1 MAPLELP
8 SAQPAQLLLPFGYY
22 KAYHFGERVKDW
34 WNRHIHLG
42 LTTIFCLLRVTKH
55 FKHLPPF
62 PCKASIMSNQQKPA
76 PPGPCNHSEGV
87 SFMPDA
93 NFSLQST
100 KVFNESF
107 CQALLQTWL
116 ESVSP
121 RLELGSRWK
130 QYMWSGAFYP
140 MEAFPIAPAWA
151 LLSLLSFLTTVTHK
165 VSGLWESM
173 NSGCPGSVMLSQRG
187 SELTSLQFHLFFCGE
202 WQVMQV
208 KSNWCDW

>member
-1 MAPLELP
+1 MAPLKLP

-87 SFMPDA
+87 SFTPDA

-116 ESVSP
+116 ESVFPGWSWDLGESNICDPEHSTQWKPSP
-121 RLELGSRWK
+121 LPLPEPFYLYSASLPRSPTRCLGCESQWILDAQVQSCCHK
-130 QYMWSGAFYP
+130 GA
-140 MEAFPIAPAWA
+140 
-151 LLSLLSFLTTVTHK
+151 LSWLHSSFIY
-165 VSGLWESM
+165 S
-173 NSGCPGSVMLSQRG
+173 SVASD
-187 SELTSLQFHLFFCGE
+187 
-202 WQVMQV
+202 
-208 KSNWCDW
+208 KSCK